1 MRVYLVRHGQAKAK
15 EVDPQR
21 GLTEAG
27 RREAEAVA
35 RTVARAA
42 PDIRHFWH
50 SGKRRAAETAAIF
63 AAALAGG
70 GRAPVVQEHAGLDP
84 DDPVAPVAAELAS
97 FDQEIAVVGHLP
109 FLDRLTALMV
119 GLDARS
125 DAGIVEFKPSA
136 TLCLERTEERW
147 RILWFVNYEIGSP

>member
-1 MRVYLVRHGQAKAK
+1 MLVYLVRHGEAKAK

-27 RREAEAVA
+27 RREAKAVA

-42 PDIRHFWH
+42 PDIRHIWH

-63 AAALAGG
+63 AEALAGG
-70 GRAPVVQEHAGLDP
+70 GSAPAIHEHAGLNP
-84 DDPVAPVAAELAS
+84 DDPVTPVAEELAS
-97 FDQEIAVVGHLP
+97 LDEDVALIGHLP

-125 DAGIVEFKPSA
+125 NAGIVEFKPSA
-136 TLCLERTEERW
+136 TLCLKRTEERW
-147 RILWFVNYEIGSP
+147 RILWFVNYESCFP